1 MAKPILE
8 DLVKYVA
15 QSLVEDPGQVVVLR
29 KETRRT
35 TILKLRVAQ
44 ADTGRVIGKGGRVA
58 NAIRALL
65 NVAAR
70 HDEQPVLLEI
80 D

>member
-1 MAKPILE
+1 ME
-8 DLVKYVA
+8 DLVRFVA
-15 QSLVEDPGQVVVLR
+15 QSLVEEPEKVAVFR

-35 TILKLRVAQ
+35 TILKLRVAPG
-44 ADTGRVIGKGGRVA
+44 DTGRVIGKGGRVA
-58 NAIRALL
+58 NAIRSVV

-70 HDEQPVLLEI
+70 HHDRPVILEI

>member
-1 MAKPILE
+1 ME
-8 DLVKYVA
+8 DLVRYLA
-15 QSLVEDPGQVVVLR
+15 ESLVEEPDKVNVYR

-35 TILKLRVAQ
+35 TILKLRVAPG
-44 ADTGRVIGKGGRVA
+44 DTGRVIGKGGRVA
-58 NAIRALL
+58 NAIRAVV

-70 HDEQPVLLEI
+70 HHDRPVIVEI

>member
-1 MAKPILE
+1 ME
-8 DLVKYVA
+8 DLVRYLA
-15 QSLVEDPGQVVVLR
+15 QSLVEDPSRVTVYR

-44 ADTGRVIGKGGRVA
+44 PDAGRVIGKGGRVA
-58 NAIRALL
+58 NAIRTVL

-70 HDEQPVLLEI
+70 HNDKPVILEI

>member
-1 MAKPILE
+1 ME
-8 DLVKYVA
+8 ELVRFVA
-15 QSLVEDPGQVVVLR
+15 QSLVEEPNRVTVYR

-35 TILKLRVAQ
+35 TILKLRVA
-44 ADTGRVIGKGGRVA
+44 AGDTGRVIGKGGRVA
-58 NAIRALL
+58 NAIRAIV

-70 HDEQPVLLEI
+70 HHDKPVLLEI

>member
-1 MAKPILE
+1 MEE
-8 DLVKYVA
+8 DLVRFLA
-15 QSLVEDPGQVVVLR
+15 ESLVEEPDKVTVYR

-35 TILKLRVAQ
+35 TILKLRVAS

-58 NAIRALL
+58 NAMRAVL
-65 NVAAR
+65 NVATR
-70 HDEQPVLLEI
+70 HSDRPVLLEI

>member
-1 MAKPILE
+1 ME
-8 DLVKYVA
+8 DLVRFVA
-15 QSLVEDPGQVVVLR
+15 QALVEEADKVDVYR

-35 TILKLRVAQ
+35 TILKLRVAP

-58 NAIRALL
+58 NAIRQL
-65 NVAAR
+65 VSVTAR
-70 HDEQPVLLEI
+70 HAEKPVLLEI

>member
-1 MAKPILE
+1 ME
-8 DLVKYVA
+8 ELVRFVA
-15 QSLVEDPGQVVVLR
+15 QSLVEEPDKVIVFR

-35 TILKLRVAQ
+35 TILKLRVAPG
-44 ADTGRVIGKGGRVA
+44 DTGRVIGKGGRVA
-58 NAIRALL
+58 NAIRAAV

-70 HDEQPVLLEI
+70 HHDRPVILEI

>member
-1 MAKPILE
+1 ME
-8 DLVKYVA
+8 ELVRFVA
-15 QSLVEDPGQVVVLR
+15 QSLVEEPDKVTVFR

-44 ADTGRVIGKGGRVA
+44 GDTGRVIGKGGRVA
-58 NAIRALL
+58 NAIRAAV

-70 HDEQPVLLEI
+70 HHDRPVILEI

>member
-1 MAKPILE
+1 ME
-8 DLVKYVA
+8 ELVRFVA
-15 QSLVEDPGQVVVLR
+15 QSLVEEPDKVVVFR

-35 TILKLRVAQ
+35 TILKLRVAPG
-44 ADTGRVIGKGGRVA
+44 DTGRVIGKGGRVA
-58 NAIRALL
+58 NAIRSVV

-70 HDEQPVLLEI
+70 HHDRPVILEI